1 MCVTFTKFSTAYS
14 VKAAD
19 EIQMEKLSFQ
29 KILRD
34 AAKEKQ
40 ESENSIAKTQIVL
53 REAKEILQNEKANK
67 ETAEM
72 QMVQAEKCLA
82 LLNEVKSVTLARL
95 ELGGF

>member
-1 MCVTFTKFSTAYS
+1 

-40 ESENSIAKTQIVL
+40 ESENAIAKALMVL
-53 REAKEILQNEKANK
+53 QEAKEILKNEKASK

-72 QMVQAEKCLA
+72 QMIQAEKCLA
-82 LLNEVKSVTLARL
+82 VLNEVKSVTLARL